1 MSASS
6 WIRGVNLGGWLLAER
21 FITPYLFAVNS
32 CQLRGDFCFHPD
44 QIDSPPTSSRQHV
57 YCDLNLC
64 QPHLIDDPTESV
76 AKDYPMDEKSLLG
89 SFDNKAVA
97 KQYMTFHWENFVQK
111 DDVQFLSENNVEY
124 VKVPM
129 PHYVMNDIL
138 DNEPWVDGQWLFF
151 LRFADGAEN
160 TTSKFGSICIHLYP
174 MSRRLRNANIGL
186 RHRKTSSEVS
196 MLSRIFLKLSWM
208 ITCVML

>member
-1 MSASS
+1 MTASS

-44 QIDSPPTSSRQHV
+44 QIGSPPTSSRQHV

-64 QPHLIDDPTESV
+64 QPHLIDDPTESD

-111 DDVQFLSENNVEY
+111 DDVQFLSKNNIEY

-151 LRFADGAEN
+151 PPLCRMVQRIQHQNLDRYAYIFTRCHDDYEMQTLDYVTG
-160 TTSKFGSICIHLYP
+160 K
-174 MSRRLRNANIGL
+174 RRA
-186 RHRKTSSEVS
+186 KS
-196 MLSRIFLKLSWM
+196 
-208 ITCVML
+208 